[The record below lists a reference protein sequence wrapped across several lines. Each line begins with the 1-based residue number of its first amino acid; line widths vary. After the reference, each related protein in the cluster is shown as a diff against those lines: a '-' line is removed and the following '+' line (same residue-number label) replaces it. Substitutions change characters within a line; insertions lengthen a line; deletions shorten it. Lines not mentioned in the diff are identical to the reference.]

1 MGLAAGGGIAALW
14 RGLRRA
20 ATRLDERLS
29 VPAAMARLRSMES
42 TIETITRHLPMLRR
56 YARAAVGS
64 QAAGD
69 ALVRTAVPALVEAAA
84 GHRDGVL
91 DVRGAL
97 YAALVRTIRESP
109 VVAFP
114 NPTGAALSQALATLA
129 PAERDALLL
138 TSLEGFSEAE
148 AAAILG
154 LTPAALAEQVAAARE
169 VLRRLEPARV
179 LIIEDDDL
187 MAEAMARIV
196 ATMGHSVVHRA
207 IGEDDALVAARRAA
221 PHLVLAD
228 IQLGPGGD
236 GLTAAQAIVA
246 ETPVPVIFVTGYPE
260 RLLTGEAPEPAF
272 VVSKPYREETLRT
285 AIGQALATRAR
296 A

>member
-1 MGLAAGGGIAALW
+1 MGN
-14 RGLRRA
+14 
-20 ATRLDERLS
+20 
-29 VPAAMARLRSMES
+29 
-42 TIETITRHLPMLRR
+42 
-56 YARAAVGS
+56 

-69 ALVRTAVPALVEAAA
+69 ALVREALPALALAANTVAAQA
-84 GHRDGVL
+84 GPLRL
-91 DVRGAL
+91 AL
-97 YAALVRTIRESP
+97 YAVMVQTIRDS
-109 VVAFP
+109 AILTFP
-114 NPTGAALSQALATLA
+114 NPAGAPLSQALAALA
-129 PAERDALLL
+129 PHERDALLL
-138 TSLEGFSEAE
+138 TALEGFSESE
-148 AAAILG
+148 AATILG
-154 LTPAALAEQVAAARE
+154 TTTQVVGHWIAAARDA
-169 VLRRLEPARV
+169 LRRLEPARV

-196 ATMGHSVVHRA
+196 GTMGHSVVHRA
-207 IGEDDALVAARRAA
+207 IAEADALVAARASS

-228 IQLGPGGD
+228 IQLGDGGD

-246 ETPVPVIFVTGYPE
+246 ETPVPVIFVTGFPE

>member
-1 MGLAAGGGIAALW
+1 
-14 RGLRRA
+14 
-20 ATRLDERLS
+20 
-29 VPAAMARLRSMES
+29 MEM
-42 TIETITRHLPMLRR
+42 TIDLISRHLPTLRR
-56 YARAAVGS
+56 FARAAVGS

-69 ALVRTAVPALVEAAA
+69 ALVREAMPALVAVVADTAEQA
-84 GHRDGVL
+84 GGLRSL
-91 DVRGAL
+91 LFRK
-97 YAALVRTIRESP
+97 LVATIRQSP

-114 NPTGAALSQALATLA
+114 NPASPPLSQALATLG

-138 TSLEGFSEAE
+138 TTMEGFSDAE
-148 AAAILG
+148 AAAILE
-154 LTPAALAEQVAAARE
+154 TDPATLAQWVAIARE
-169 VLRRLEPARV
+169 ALRRLEPARV

-196 ATMGHSVVHRA
+196 VNMGHSVVHRA
-207 IGEDDALVAARRAA
+207 VGEGDALLAARAGS

-228 IQLGPGGD
+228 IQLGAGGD
-236 GLTAAQAIVA
+236 GLNAAQAIVA
-246 ETPVPVIFVTGYPE
+246 ESPVPVIFVTGYPE

>member
-1 MGLAAGGGIAALW
+1 MTPFCTHPPAQHHRRCARPIRTLEP
-14 RGLRRA
+14 RA
-20 ATRLDERLS
+20 APGLFF
-29 VPAAMARLRSMES
+29 VPMET
-42 TIETITRHLPMLRR
+42 TIETIRRFLPSLRR
-56 YARAAVGS
+56 FARAAVGS
-64 QAAGD
+64 QTAGD
-69 ALVRTAVPALVEAAA
+69 ALVREAMPNLVAAA
-84 GHRDGVL
+84 IGWTPGVL
-91 DVRGAL
+91 DLRGAL
-97 YAALVRTIRESP
+97 FAALSRTIRTST

-114 NPTGAALSQALATLA
+114 SPAGAPLSQALATLA

-138 TSLEGFSEAE
+138 TALEGFSEGE
-148 AAAILG
+148 AAAILST
-154 LTPAALAEQVAAARE
+154 TPAVLRDWIVAARE
-169 VLRRLEPARV
+169 VLRRLEPARI

-187 MAEAMARIV
+187 MADAMTRIV
-196 ATMGHSVVHRA
+196 TTMGHSVVHRA
-207 IGEDDALVAARRAA
+207 VAESEALQAARRAV

-228 IQLGPGGD
+228 IQLGDGGD

-246 ETPVPVIFVTGYPE
+246 ESPVPVIFVTGYPE